1 MALGENSTYV
11 RLEFADVELGVPL
24 QTPLYDGN
32 RRVLLKRGESIETV
46 HELEDLILRGL
57 YRNTSE
63 RSSHLLGILAATPSS
78 ATRERSSPASS
89 APEQSMPSAAAVQR
103 DAITTLDVA
112 KLRIGDPLY
121 LQSSP
126 EAPRLVSKL
135 IGHLKNK
142 GLIVTVPESESE
154 LIMLRDGQS
163 FIVRFF
169 SGQNAYAFTTAVVK
183 QTSVP
188 YPHVHLSYPK
198 EVRGREIRKGSRV
211 DVDLIA
217 AVAVEE
223 GGAYTGSGKIVNLS
237 ISGGALRAKTR
248 LGERDHVINVK
259 FKILIGD
266 MPSYVAVDCVIR
278 AISEDADP
286 SGMPWLH
293 GLQFLNP
300 EPAMALALT
309 AFVYQKIVGET

>member
-103 DAITTLDVA
+103 DAITTLDAA

>member
-11 RLEFADVELGVPL
+11 RLEFVDVELGVPL

-46 HELEDLILRGL
+46 HELEDLIFHGL

-63 RSSHLLGILAATPSS
+63 RPSHAARHDGCGALVGNPRTQCNRSIR
-78 ATRERSSPASS
+78 AGERRAECSTSPARRHHDTGCD
-89 APEQSMPSAAAVQR
+89 Q
-103 DAITTLDVA
+103 VA
-112 KLRIGDPLY
+112 HRRSLVHAEF
-121 LQSSP
+121 P

-211 DVDLIA
+211 DVELIA
-217 AVAVEE
+217 AIATEE
-223 GGAYTGSGKIVNLS
+223 GGAYTSSGKIVNLS
-237 ISGGALRAKTR
+237 ISGGALRAKSR

-278 AISEDADP
+278 AVSEDADP